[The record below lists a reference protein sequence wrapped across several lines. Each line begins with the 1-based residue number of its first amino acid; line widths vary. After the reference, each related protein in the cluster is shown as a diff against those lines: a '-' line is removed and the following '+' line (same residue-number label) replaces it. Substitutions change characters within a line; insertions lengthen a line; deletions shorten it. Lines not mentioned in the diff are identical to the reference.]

1 MGIRK
6 PILVGRTR
14 GWLKSSVW
22 ERVGG
27 QEAEDRPLGTP
38 RFKKLVGDEP
48 SAQESEEEPGELPVL
63 FNYIHFMPKRM
74 SES

>member
-1 MGIRK
+1 M
-6 PILVGRTR
+6 
-14 GWLKSSVW
+14 W

-63 FNYIHFMPKRM
+63 FNNIHFMPKRM
-74 SES
+74 SGCGKLKGDTTHWSSGLKRIL